1 MSPNTA
7 DHTWPITLLTFR
19 QNITKESVSSTITLD
34 LLSASPD
41 KLADHQGDRRQK
53 NAQGS
58 YQLAWVLTFT
68 GGRDGSEGILGGKTR
83 F

>member
-19 QNITKESVSSTITLD
+19 QNITKESDSSTITLD

-41 KLADHQGDRRQK
+41 KLADHQGDRRQS
-53 NAQGS
+53 NNCS
-58 YQLAWVLTFT
+58 RLLT
-68 GGRDGSEGILGGKTR
+68 KTR
-83 F
+83 ILHKNEPRKIFNDYSKVY